1 MPSSFDPE
9 DPAQIKQLHASIDWS
24 IEQMKPHRVRR
35 IENMAQYVGQGYG
48 DEAAPDAVPINMI
61 ELGVNILQRFISSH
75 MPQCM
80 VGSNYKEFL
89 PAAADLE
96 LAINQEAKRI
106 NLADA
111 LNTWVIEALF
121 CMGVLEIGITAGNTP
136 PDSEGYLYDPGHL
149 FVDPVL
155 FDRLILDMCAPR
167 WDLMSYVGHDYD
179 VPYEWVK
186 NNEDFDQE
194 VRAEISSTNE
204 EELDDDVDSTKL
216 SNNRSGL
223 EAFQKMLTLRQI
235 YLPSEKLVLQ
245 FVVGQQEKRPLK
257 TQKWTGPERGMY
269 IPLCFG
275 KVPGNLIPNAPVT
288 QWAPMH
294 DQLNSLWN
302 KITDQG
308 ARQKTLLLIRGSAA
322 ADGQRVIKGNDG
334 DAIYS
339 EDPGGCVEMS
349 TGGANPQTFA
359 LAMQTKDTLDWFM
372 GNISALGG
380 LAAQSETLGQ
390 DRMLIENASG
400 KPQDLQKTTMDAQVC
415 VFEDMANWLY
425 NDPVSEYHLV
435 KQIGNSGESFS
446 FTWGPEERMGDLTK
460 YNFSVNPFSGVA
472 MSPSQMAN
480 IFMQD
485 LQLFMQA
492 EPAMQQQGMG
502 LDWEYIVKE
511 LSKFRNMPQIRRM
524 IRFVQGEAYPERGA
538 VQKQGMPANT
548 TRTNVRVNKPMG
560 TQQGKSQTLISSLM
574 GGNPQE
580 AEMAGLLRP
589 SA

>member
-1 MPSSFDPE
+1 MPSSFDPT
-9 DPAQIKQLHASIDWS
+9 DADQLKQLHASIDWS

-35 IENMAQYVGQGYG
+35 LENMAQYVGHGYG
-48 DEAAPDAVPINMI
+48 EDAAPDSVPINMI

-80 VGSNYKEFL
+80 VGSNYKEML

-96 LAINQEAKRI
+96 LALNQESNRL
-106 NLADA
+106 NLSDA

-121 CMGVLEIGITAGNTP
+121 CMGVLEVGITTGDDP

-179 VPYEWVK
+179 VPFEWVK

-194 VRAEISSTNE
+194 VRDAISSPNE
-204 EELDDDVDSTKL
+204 EEIDDDVDSTKL
-216 SNNRSGL
+216 SSNRSGM
-223 EAFQKMLTLRQI
+223 EAFQKMLTLRQV

-257 TQKWTGPERGMY
+257 VQKWEGPERGMY

-294 DQLNSLWN
+294 DQLNALWN
-302 KITDQG
+302 KVTDQG
-308 ARQKTLLLIRGSAA
+308 ARQKTLLLIRGAAA
-322 ADGQRVIKGNDG
+322 ADGSRIVKGNDG
-334 DAIYS
+334 DAIYT

-349 TGGANPQTFA
+349 TGGANQQTFA
-359 LAMQTKDTLDWFM
+359 LALQTKEMLDWFM

-390 DRMLIENASG
+390 DRMLVENASG
-400 KPQDLQKTTMDAQVC
+400 KPQDLQKITMDAEVT
-415 VFEDMANWLY
+415 VFEDMAFWLY
-425 NDPVSEYHLV
+425 NDPISEYHLI
-435 KQIGNSGESFS
+435 KQVGNSGESFS

-460 YNFSVNPFSGVA
+460 YNFSINPFTKQTL
-472 MSPSQMAN
+472 SPSQMAN
-480 IFMQD
+480 MFVQD
-485 LQLFMQA
+485 LQLFMSA
-492 EPAMQQQGMG
+492 EPAMMQQGMG
-502 LDWEYIVKE
+502 LDWEYIAKE
-511 LSKFRNMPQIRRM
+511 LSRLHNLPQIRRM
-524 IRFVQGEAYPERGA
+524 IRFVEGEAYPERGA
-538 VQKQGMPANT
+538 VQKQGMAPNT
-548 TRTNVRVNKPMG
+548 TRMNVRVNKPAA
-560 TQQGKSQTLISSLM
+560 TQSGKAQTLISSLM
-574 GGNPQE
+574 GGNPQPS
-580 AEMAGLLRP
+580 EMASLGRV
-589 SA
+589 SV